1 VSTEK
6 ESNSPR
12 RSDTPN
18 WKSALALVSL
28 ALSLLLWL
36 NGLVSS
42 LQRPSVG
49 DDLSRRQLELSVLA
63 QGNLS
68 EPIRPLLSSGDPL
81 QTLQESLQN
90 AINGSQEEGRNPP
103 PGLLLEQALLL
114 QRTGDLSQA
123 QTLLKQLRQ
132 EGGAQQAI
140 ATVLLNPEQ
149 HGRQSREQLLAEL
162 KGSTL
167 VRQWSCEAL
176 LGAEACQGDQIARQ
190 ASVQLLAVT
199 LVPGLGLLGGI
210 ALLIRELWR
219 RWRGKTPAA
228 PPWLGPALSG
238 IDTVL
243 LVAGGFVV
251 VGELITPLL
260 VAPLLTRLLQDWPIE
275 AVLKQGISV
284 VVLYGALMTG
294 PLLIL
299 RLLLKPLGPGPQGGW
314 LQFRWSPLTLCFGQA
329 LKGFLM
335 VLPLV
340 SLVGWLQGQLFGDPG
355 GSNPL
360 LELVLNG
367 HNIPA
372 LACFGITAIVL
383 APLFEETIFR
393 GALLP
398 VAARYWGS
406 GWGIVVSAAVF
417 AVAHSSL
424 GEFPPLMVLGLGLGW
439 LRWRSGRLGSCVL
452 MHALWNSLTFANLVV
467 LGW

>member
-1 VSTEK
+1 VSTGK
-6 ESNSPR
+6 ESNSPL
-12 RSDTPN
+12 RSETPN

-49 DDLSRRQLELSVLA
+49 DDLSRRQLELNVLA

-81 QTLQESLQN
+81 QSLQESLQN
-90 AINGSQEEGRNPP
+90 AITSSQEEGRNPP

-123 QTLLKQLRQ
+123 QSLLKQLRL
-132 EGGAQQAI
+132 EGGAEQEI
-140 ATVLLNPEQ
+140 AGMLLEPEQ
-149 HGRQSREQLLAEL
+149 HSRQSREQLLAEF

-167 VRQWSCEAL
+167 LRQWSCDAL
-176 LGAEACQGDQIARQ
+176 LGAEACPGEQVARQ

-199 LVPGLGLLGGI
+199 LVPGLGLLAGI

-219 RWRGKTPAA
+219 RWRGKTPAPA
-228 PPWLGPALSG
+228 PWLGPALSG

-260 VAPLLTRLLQDWPIE
+260 VAPLLMRLLQDWPIGP
-275 AVLKQGISV
+275 VLKQGISV

-299 RLLLKPLGPGPQGGW
+299 QLLLKPLGPSPQGGW
-314 LQFRWSPLTLCFGQA
+314 LQFRWSPLPLCLGQA

-372 LACFGITAIVL
+372 LACFGFTAIVL

-406 GWGIVVSAAVF
+406 GWGILVSAAVF

-452 MHALWNSLTFANLVV
+452 MHALWNSLTFVNLVV

>member
-1 VSTEK
+1 
-6 ESNSPR
+6 
-12 RSDTPN
+12 
-18 WKSALALVSL
+18 
-28 ALSLLLWL
+28 
-36 NGLVSS
+36 
-42 LQRPSVG
+42 
-49 DDLSRRQLELSVLA
+49 
-63 QGNLS
+63 
-68 EPIRPLLSSGDPL
+68 
-81 QTLQESLQN
+81 
-90 AINGSQEEGRNPP
+90 
-103 PGLLLEQALLL
+103 LEQALLL

-123 QTLLKQLRQ
+123 QSLLKQLRQ

-176 LGAEACQGDQIARQ
+176 LGAEACQGDQVARQ

-314 LQFRWSPLTLCFGQA
+314 LQFRWSPLPLCFGQA

-372 LACFGITAIVL
+372 LACFGVTAIVL

>member
-1 VSTEK
+1 MSTEH
-6 ESNSPR
+6 ESNNQ
-12 RSDTPN
+12 TPS

-49 DDLSRRQLELSVLA
+49 DDLSRRQLELTVLA

-68 EPIRPLLSSGDPL
+68 EPIRPLLNAGDPL
-81 QTLQESLQN
+81 QSLQESLTT
-90 AINGSQEEGRNPP
+90 AITSSEEDGRTPSP
-103 PGLLLEQALLL
+103 ELLLEQALLL
-114 QRTGDLSQA
+114 QRIGKAEESKAVLKDLRSGTGAPS
-123 QTLLKQLRQ
+123 
-132 EGGAQQAI
+132 AI
-140 ATVLLNPEQ
+140 A
-149 HGRQSREQLLAEL
+149 GALLAPEASPLSEREGLLDQL

-167 VRQWSCEAL
+167 LRQWSCEAL
-176 LGAEACQGDQIARQ
+176 VGEGACNGEAVARR
-190 ASVQLLAVT
+190 ASTQLLSVT
-199 LVPGLGLLGGI
+199 LLPGVGLIAGI
-210 ALLIRELWR
+210 ALLLWELWR
-219 RWRGKTPAA
+219 RWRGKAQSAA
-228 PPWLGPALSG
+228 PWQGPNLSG
-238 IDTVL
+238 LDTIL

-251 VGELITPLL
+251 VGELLTPLL
-260 VAPLLTRLLQDWPIE
+260 VAPLLTRLLQDLPID

-284 VVLYGALMTG
+284 VALYGALMAG
-294 PLLIL
+294 PLVIL

-314 LQFRWSPLTLCFGQA
+314 LQFRWSPPQLCFGQA

-367 HNIPA
+367 HNVPA
-372 LACFGITAIVL
+372 LACFGVTAIVM

-393 GALLP
+393 GVLLP

-406 GWGIVVSAAVF
+406 AWGIVASAAVF

-452 MHALWNSLTFANLVV
+452 MHALWNSLTFLNLVV